1 MYRKGHLGVS
11 LLVFAPVGYAL
22 LRRGEVSLAF
32 LAGAIM
38 LGLSSLPDVDHR
50 IPGVTHRGVTHTVG
64 FALLVGA
71 CVGAVGF
78 ALAPAPTPTESD
90 LAVFGGA
97 VGVLGILAHL
107 LGDVLTPM
115 GVRPFWPLSGRSYSL
130 RVTRADNALAN
141 NALFALGVFA
151 ASTSVY
157 LAVAV

>member
-32 LAGAIM
+32 LAGAVM
-38 LGLSSLPDVDHR
+38 LGLSTLPDVDHR
-50 IPGVTHRGVTHTVG
+50 LPGVTHRGVTHTIG

-71 CVGAVGF
+71 ATGAVGF
-78 ALAPAPTPTESD
+78 AFDPAPAPTESE
-90 LAVFGGA
+90 LAVFGALVGA
-97 VGVLGILAHL
+97 LGILAHL

-115 GVRPFWPLSGRSYSL
+115 GVRPFWPLSRRSYSL

-151 ASTSVY
+151 AAASVW